1 MAIQKEE
8 AGTVVLHI
16 REMLRTGQEQEAF
29 TLIDQQLEE
38 MMKCGEMDWRVIQ
51 LAVKICNKIAG
62 KSIRVDLL
70 RRAEGWLRLWKG
82 IDTSPAALFSLEKWQ
97 MRTAISLSKAFVA
110 QQKYH
115 KAMLSLMKAFKE
127 VKGKKSR
134 LEAEIML
141 EISAFYIEIRSFSEA
156 EDYATKALAVLQ
168 TVLKAKA
175 DKRTVKK
182 LSQSYVLGF
191 ALLAKAEQGLGHRQR
206 SLQAHRT
213 GLSIAKEHLSPPCK
227 PTIPSTSPRL
237 STVPQPPP
245 KDRYYSDDK
254 LTNLHRKLTQKHAIP
269 FISTDQFFAN
279 AISKWLKQDQSSTPN
294 RARPLSASGINTARV
309 RDEEERRKVAELRD
323 RMHPNRANSSEIR
336 GKEYILG
343 RIRRL
348 EDETERGDI
357 NRKRVVVRKDKP
369 GKAEKSP
376 YPPQS
381 KLHIGLFFKP
391 ADGQIADSTLDFVP
405 IETIRTSLRSVNA
418 KDDMEQLIS
427 EIEKDI
433 STVKTRFRK
442 RQKGDLHADSVVS
455 PTCELAQSVR
465 FVSTPRVNQRNFSRK
480 GDSMN
485 IEALALKLKRRKTT
499 LRHKTVSF
507 SSNQTVNRL
516 SSR

>member
-8 AGTVVLHI
+8 AGTLVLHL

-29 TLIDQQLEE
+29 TLIDQQLGE

-62 KSIRVDLL
+62 KSTRVDLL
-70 RRAEGWLRLWKG
+70 RRAEGWLRTWKG
-82 IDTSPAALFSLEKWQ
+82 IDTPPAALFSLEKWQ

-115 KAMLSLMKAFKE
+115 KAMLSLMKAYKE

-168 TVLKAKA
+168 MVLKAKA

-206 SLQAHRT
+206 SIQAHRT

-227 PTIPSTSPRL
+227 PIIPSASPRL
-237 STVPQPPP
+237 SVPQPPP
-245 KDRYYSDDK
+245 KDRYYSHDK
-254 LTNLHRKLTQKHAIP
+254 LTNLHRKLTQKHDIP

-294 RARPLSASGINTARV
+294 RVRPLSASGIKTARV
-309 RDEEERRKVAELRD
+309 RDEAERRKVAELRD
-323 RMHPNRANSSEIR
+323 RKHPNRANSSEIR

-348 EDETERGDI
+348 EDETERGEI
-357 NRKRVVVRKDKP
+357 NRRRVVVRKDRP
-369 GKAEKSP
+369 EKAEKSP

-391 ADGQIADSTLDFVP
+391 TDGQIADSALDFAP
-405 IETIRTSLRSVNA
+405 IEAIRTSLRSVNA

-442 RQKGDLHADSVVS
+442 RQKGDLQADSMVT

-465 FVSTPRVNQRNFSRK
+465 FASTPRVNQRNFSRK

-499 LRHKTVSF
+499 LRHKAVSF
-507 SSNQTVNRL
+507 SSN
-516 SSR
+516 

>member
-8 AGTVVLHI
+8 AETVILRI
-16 REMLRTGQEQEAF
+16 REMLRKGQEQEALM
-29 TLIDQQLEE
+29 LIDRQLGE
-38 MMKCGEMDWRVIQ
+38 MMKCGETDWRVIK

-62 KSIRVDLL
+62 KSTRMDLL
-70 RRAEGWLRLWKG
+70 RRAEGWLRTWKG
-82 IDTSPAALFSLEKWQ
+82 TDIPQNALFSLQKWQ
-97 MRTAISLSKAFVA
+97 IRTSISLSKAFVA

-134 LEAEIML
+134 LEAEVML
-141 EISAFYIEIRSFSEA
+141 EIAAFYIEIRSFSEA

-168 TVLKAKA
+168 TVLKAKT

-182 LSQSYVLGF
+182 LSKSYVLGF

-213 GLSIAKEHLSPPCK
+213 GLSIAKEHLSPSCK
-227 PTIPSTSPRL
+227 PISPSMSPRL
-237 STVPQPPP
+237 SSVPQPPAGP
-245 KDRYYSDDK
+245 KDRYYSHDK

-269 FISTDQFFAN
+269 FISTDQFFETALL
-279 AISKWLKQDQSSTPN
+279 KWLKLDKSSTPN
-294 RARPLSASGINTARV
+294 RIRPISASGIKTTRV
-309 RDEEERRKVAELRD
+309 KDDEDRRKVSKLRD
-323 RMHPNRANSSEIR
+323 RKHPNRANSSEIR

-348 EDETERGDI
+348 EDEKERGKGI
-357 NRKRVVVRKDKP
+357 KRIFIREKPEKVV
-369 GKAEKSP
+369 KSP

-391 ADGQIADSTLDFVP
+391 ADGEIADSGVNSVHFEV
-405 IETIRTSLRSVNA
+405 IRTSLRSVNA

-427 EIEKDI
+427 DIEKDLF
-433 STVKTRFRK
+433 TVKTRSRN
-442 RQKGDLHADSVVS
+442 RQKGNFEADLVVS

-465 FVSTPRVNQRNFSRK
+465 FASTPRENQRNSSRRD
-480 GDSMN
+480 DSMSV
-485 IEALALKLKRRKTT
+485 EALALKLKRRKTT
-499 LRHKTVSF
+499 IRHKTVSF
-507 SSNQTVNRL
+507 SSNQ
-516 SSR
+516 SS